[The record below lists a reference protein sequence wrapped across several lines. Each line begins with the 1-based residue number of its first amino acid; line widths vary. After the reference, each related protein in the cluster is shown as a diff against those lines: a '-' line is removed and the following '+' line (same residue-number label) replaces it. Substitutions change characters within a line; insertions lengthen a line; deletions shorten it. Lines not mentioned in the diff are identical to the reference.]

1 MEMNRI
7 IVKDYL
13 GADRGMDS
21 PESEEMARLKREKS
35 REAIALALEGNWE
48 RATEVNKGILRLFPE
63 EVDALNRLG
72 KAFLEMGRYAAAREG
87 FRRGCEDRTSQ
98 HHREEESGAIGPS
111 SGNFGAS
118 EAR

>member
-72 KAFLEMGRYAAAREG
+72 KASWRWGVRRGQGG

-98 HHREEESGAIGPS
+98 HHREKNLERLAHLP
-111 SGNFGAS
+111 GNFGAS